1 MGTSLQKQL
10 ASRLHAGYD
19 TRVHGR
25 EDLMSYRKSVA
36 AVLFAST
43 ILFNGQSR
51 AWGPE
56 GHAMIAEI
64 AEIRLANSP
73 VLDQIKQV
81 LAADDSHA
89 QHLDQIASWADA
101 VRPARPETQNWHF
114 VDIPLDAADYDA
126 GRDCKRTDQGDC
138 VIAAIQ
144 RSVPVLRDRNADSKA
159 RVEALKFIVHFVGD
173 IHQPLHTVND
183 CSKFPPPECDRGGNK
198 VKVRFREHHSDN
210 FHSVWDGG
218 MIEDVL
224 QLTLG
229 DHFQPNLT
237 ATFAD
242 AQKLEMG
249 ISDMDAKAWAP
260 QGLLDHLD
268 TTLVKWAND
277 SHSLA
282 QTAYRNLPIHQSTS
296 WEDVYEQ
303 QEWPVVQEQLQKG
316 GVRLAE
322 ILKEALQ

>member
-1 MGTSLQKQL
+1 
-10 ASRLHAGYD
+10 
-19 TRVHGR
+19 
-25 EDLMSYRKSVA
+25 MSYRKSVA

-101 VRPARPETQNWHF
+101 VRSARPETQNW
-114 VDIPLDAADYDA
+114 
-126 GRDCKRTDQGDC
+126 
-138 VIAAIQ
+138 
-144 RSVPVLRDRNADSKA
+144 
-159 RVEALKFIVHFVGD
+159 HFVGD

-249 ISDMDAKAWAP
+249 ISDLDAKAWAP

-316 GVRLAE
+316 G
-322 ILKEALQ
+322 

>member
-1 MGTSLQKQL
+1 MSAWRTPTAIIL
-10 ASRLHAGYD
+10 ASL
-19 TRVHGR
+19 
-25 EDLMSYRKSVA
+25 
-36 AVLFAST
+36 VLFSSP
-43 ILFNGQSR
+43 SR

-73 VLDQIKQV
+73 ALDQINQI
-81 LAADDSHA
+81 LGADDSHA
-89 QHLDQIASWADA
+89 KHLDQIASWADA

-114 VDIPLDAADYDA
+114 VDIPLDASDYQA
-126 GRDCKRTDQGDC
+126 GRDCKQTENGDC
-138 VIAAIQ
+138 VIAALQ
-144 RSVPVLRDRNADSKA
+144 RSVAVLRDKNADSKA

-198 VKVRFREHHSDN
+198 VKIRFRDHRNDN

-218 MIEDVL
+218 MIEDEL

-237 ATFAD
+237 ATAAD
-242 AQKLEMG
+242 AKKLEQK
-249 ISDMDAKAWAP
+249 ISDTDAKAWAP
-260 QGLLDHLD
+260 QDLLGHLD
-268 TTLVKWAND
+268 ATLVKWAND

-282 QTAYRNLPIHQSTS
+282 QTAYRNLPIHQSNG
-296 WEDVYEQ
+296 WEDMYEE
-303 QEWPVVQEQLQKG
+303 QEWTVVEEQLQKA

-322 ILKEALQ
+322 VLKEALQ

>member
-1 MGTSLQKQL
+1 MK
-10 ASRLHAGYD
+10 YW
-19 TRVHGR
+19 
-25 EDLMSYRKSVA
+25 KSGV
-36 AVLFAST
+36 AVLFAGAM
-43 ILFNGQSR
+43 LFSGQAR

-73 VLDQIKQV
+73 VLDQIKQI

-89 QHLDQIASWADA
+89 KHLDQIASWADA
-101 VRPARPETQNWHF
+101 VRPARAETQNWHF
-114 VDIPLDAADYDA
+114 VDIPLDASDYDA
-126 GRDCKRTDQGDC
+126 GRDCKQTDKGDC

-144 RSVPVLRDRNADSKA
+144 RSVAVLRDRSPNADPKA

-198 VKVRFREHHSDN
+198 VKVRFRDHRNDN

-218 MIEDVL
+218 MIEDEL

-229 DHFQPNLT
+229 DHFQPDLT
-237 ATFAD
+237 ATAAD
-242 AQKLEMG
+242 ATKLEQD
-249 ISDMDAKAWAP
+249 ISDTDAKAWAP
-260 QGLLDHLD
+260 QGLLNHLD
-268 TTLVKWAND
+268 TTLIRWATD
-277 SHSLA
+277 SHGLA
-282 QTAYRNLPIHQSTS
+282 QTAYRNLPIHQPNG
-296 WEDVYEQ
+296 WEDIYEQ
-303 QEWPVVQEQLQKG
+303 QEWLVVQEQLQKA

-322 ILKEALQ
+322 VLKEALQ

>member
-1 MGTSLQKQL
+1 
-10 ASRLHAGYD
+10 
-19 TRVHGR
+19 
-25 EDLMSYRKSVA
+25 MSYRKSVA

-56 GHAMIAEI
+56 GYAMIAEI

-89 QHLDQIASWADA
+89 KHLDQIASWADA

-126 GRDCKRTDQGDC
+126 GRDCKQTDKGDC

-144 RSVPVLRDRNADSKA
+144 RSVAVLRDRNADSKA

-218 MIEDVL
+218 MIEDEL

-237 ATFAD
+237 ATFAE
-242 AQKLEMG
+242 AKKLENG
-249 ISDMDAKAWAP
+249 ISDTDAKAWAP
-260 QGLLDHLD
+260 QRAARPSRHHIGQVGERLALARTDGVSQSTDLSVYVLGRRVRRARVACRAGS
-268 TTLVKWAND
+268 TLEGWCPASRNSQGGAAIECAVEKVPNCFA
-277 SHSLA
+277 
-282 QTAYRNLPIHQSTS
+282 TNLPPKDESRDDCS
-296 WEDVYEQ
+296 
-303 QEWPVVQEQLQKG
+303 
-316 GVRLAE
+316 
-322 ILKEALQ
+322 